1 MKEINISFTGEYKY
15 TIDKKGRLN
24 IPAKYRKVLHPS
36 NNNTFIITRGFD
48 SNLIV
53 YPVTEWVKV
62 EEQLSLL
69 SSIKNKDRNFVRSI
83 VRYANYTKYDA
94 QGRIQIPELLLNY
107 ANIKQEIL
115 IIGMINKIE
124 LWNPMEIQKND
135 SIQNE
140 GFEELSN
147 EIKC

>member
-1 MKEINISFTGEYKY
+1 MRSTNET
-15 TIDKKGRLN
+15 
-24 IPAKYRKVLHPS
+24 KYRKVLHPA

-53 YPVTEWVKV
+53 YPVIEWIKV

-94 QGRIQIPELLLNY
+94 QGRIQIPDALLNY
-107 ANIKQEIL
+107 ANIKKEIL

-124 LWNPMEIQKND
+124 LWNPMEIEKND

-147 EIKC
+147 EIKF